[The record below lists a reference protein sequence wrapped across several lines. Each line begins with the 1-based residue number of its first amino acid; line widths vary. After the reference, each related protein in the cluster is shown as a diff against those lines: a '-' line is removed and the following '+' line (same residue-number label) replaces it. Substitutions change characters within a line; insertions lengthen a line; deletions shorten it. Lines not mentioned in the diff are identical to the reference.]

1 MVMIMRPT
9 DQVNF
14 NDDKVSVPPV
24 RDYGFDRLHFS
35 EGDNSMSDRL
45 ISLLKNQF
53 IPSWSSDPYQD
64 NNVVDCPF
72 FNKYQND
79 EMGNTFW

>member
-53 IPSWSSDPYQD
+53 IPS
-64 NNVVDCPF
+64 
-72 FNKYQND
+72 
-79 EMGNTFW
+79 